1 MDYAVIIEQLEQFRE
16 LLDRHNESKYSS
28 TSEARALANEV
39 YLMYGELEEVFDLF
53 LGTSQISVPSAR
65 GGTNSIYKNY
75 IEAGYLSGRT
85 IHAHEGYTQ
94 LQKVIGKVRHLLKY
108 PSNQSARGSLTTQK
122 DVVDILSRF
131 RECCQYLT
139 PSPDN
144 ERSVQDIAWIML
156 RSHFDNVKRE
166 DTLPRFGVKNY
177 RPDFGI
183 PEVGLYV
190 EIKFIGPRTRL
201 ADVQEE
207 LLADIPGYLAAD
219 SSYDAILICIY
230 DSSHKLRNP
239 NAFID
244 DIRSV
249 DGILDVIVIPGIG

>member
-1 MDYAVIIEQLEQFRE
+1 
-16 LLDRHNESKYSS
+16 KYSS
-28 TSEARALANEV
+28 TDEARALANEV
-39 YLMYGELEEVFDLF
+39 YLMYGELEDVFDQF

-65 GGTNSIYKNY
+65 GGTTSIHKNY

-85 IHAHEGYTQ
+85 IHAHQGYTQ
-94 LQKVIGKVRHLLKY
+94 LQKVIGKVRHLLKQ
-108 PSNQSARGSLTTQK
+108 PSNQSGSRSTATQK
-122 DVVDILSRF
+122 DVFEILSRF

-139 PSPDN
+139 IPFDN

-156 RSHFDNVKRE
+156 RSHFDDLKRE
-166 DTLPRFGVKNY
+166 DTIPSFGVKNY
-177 RPDFGI
+177 RPDFSI

-190 EIKFIGPRTRL
+190 EIKFIGPRTRP
-201 ADVQEE
+201 ADIQEE
-207 LLADIPGYLAAD
+207 ILADIPGYLAAD
-219 SSYDAILICIY
+219 SSFDAILICVY

-239 NAFID
+239 KAFIE